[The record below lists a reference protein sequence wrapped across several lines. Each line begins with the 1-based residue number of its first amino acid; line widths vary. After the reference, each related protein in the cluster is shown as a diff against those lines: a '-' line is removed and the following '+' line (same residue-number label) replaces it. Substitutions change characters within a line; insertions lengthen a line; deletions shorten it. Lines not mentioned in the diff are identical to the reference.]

1 MSTRAFAVFQDSPT
15 EDTTPKPSAT
25 SATDSTASSQA
36 FQEHVRSTETILS
49 PTLEKENLHPVTGLA
64 APPPN
69 LSKKR
74 KMSELGS
81 VLATKVLAPT
91 TSKPSKSRE
100 LKRRA
105 STSSASGKSKAKSP
119 LDRKASEGR
128 IPLGSTENGSSSAQ
142 PAPRRPSRALSRQP
156 TLVLGTVPEEP
167 QESTEGLPQAV
178 KQALIDS
185 RCYELTVKPLA
196 DVSTAYLQSSDKHEV
211 DDENLTE
218 YRVVKEVSSL
228 FFCYGSLLIRIFPF
242 AS

>member
-1 MSTRAFAVFQDSPT
+1 MSTRAFAVFQDSPS
-15 EDTTPKPSAT
+15 EDTTPKLSAT
-25 SATDSTASSQA
+25 SATDSSSSQVS
-36 FQEHVRSTETILS
+36 QEHVRSTETILS

-105 STSSASGKSKAKSP
+105 STSSASGKSKGKSP
-119 LDRKASEGR
+119 LDRKATEGR

-167 QESTEGLPQAV
+167 QESTEGLPQVV

-211 DDENLTE
+211 DDGNLTE

-228 FFCYGSLLIRIFPF
+228 FFFYGSLLIRIFPF